1 MAPSKGALPAAPME
15 PSLELDLPIAARGAR
30 LASLHAALRDAM
42 AGGRLAPGL
51 RLPSTRELAAQ
62 LGVSRNTV
70 VAAYELLAA
79 EGWLQSRGAGGSFV
93 AELPQAAATRPDRA
107 GVAPW
112 ADSRWLRGEG
122 AVWPAPAGSGA
133 APAYRFKTGS
143 PEVAGFPFDVLR
155 RLQTRALQA
164 AAREPAHYADPQ
176 GLLALREAI
185 AGHVSSARAV
195 GCTAEDVLITAG
207 AQQAFDLIARVLVT
221 PGRTRVAVED
231 PGYPPLHAALR
242 AAGALL
248 APVPVDREGLVVA
261 ALPADARLVCVTPS
275 HQSPLGVAMSL
286 ARRREL
292 LNWAAARQAVV
303 IEDDYDGEFRFTAR
317 PLDALKTLDRDG
329 RVFYVGT
336 LSKSMLPALRL
347 GYVVAPAW
355 AREALVA
362 LKRVVDGGTPAL
374 TQAAVADFI
383 AEGHLLR
390 HVRRMRGEYAER
402 RRVLVHM
409 LQRHLGER
417 AALYPAVAGL
427 HLAVA
432 LPGVNA
438 VELAR
443 RAWAAGVGV
452 EPLSRFRLDPAR
464 RDGDDG
470 LVLGYGSI
478 TAARIPEAVRRL
490 ARVLGTL

>member
-1 MAPSKGALPAAPME
+1 MD
-15 PSLELDLPIAARGAR
+15 PSLEIDLQLAARGSR
-30 LASLHAALRDAM
+30 LASLHAALREAI
-42 AGGRLAPGL
+42 ASGRLAPGL
-51 RLPSTRELAAQ
+51 RLPSSRELAASV
-62 LGVSRNTV
+62 GVSRNTA
-70 VAAYELLAA
+70 VAAYELLAS
-79 EGWLQSRGAGGSFV
+79 EGWLESRGAGGSFV
-93 AELPQAAATRPDRA
+93 AELPRAAVAVSDRA
-107 GVAPW
+107 SVAPW

-122 AVWPAPAGSGA
+122 AVWPAPVGNGP
-133 APAYRFKTGS
+133 APAYQFNAGS
-143 PEVAGFPFDVLR
+143 PDVASFPFDVLR

-164 AAREPAHYADPQ
+164 AAREPARYAHPQ

-195 GCTAEDVLITAG
+195 ACTADDVIVTAG
-207 AQQAFDLIARVLVT
+207 AQQAFDLLARVLVT
-221 PGRTRVAVED
+221 PGLTLAAVED

-242 AAGALL
+242 AAGAVL
-248 APVPVDREGLVVA
+248 APVPVDCDGLVVD
-261 ALPADARLVCVTPS
+261 ALPADARIVCVTPS
-275 HQSPLGVAMSL
+275 HQSPLGVPMSL
-286 ARRREL
+286 ARRRDL

-303 IEDDYDGEFRFTAR
+303 IEDDYDGEFRYTSR

-336 LSKSMLPALRL
+336 LSKSMLPALRI

-355 AREALVA
+355 ARDALVA
-362 LKRVVDGGTPAL
+362 LKRVADSGTPAL

-390 HVRRMRGEYAER
+390 HVRRMRAEYAER
-402 RRVLVHM
+402 RRVLEQM
-409 LQRHLGER
+409 LKRHLGER
-417 AALYPAVAGL
+417 AFIFPAIAGL

-432 LPGVNA
+432 LPGVDT

-452 EPLSRFRLDPAR
+452 ESLSRYWLGAQ
-464 RDGDDG
+464 GLDG

-490 ARVLGTL
+490 AQALGTL

>member
-1 MAPSKGALPAAPME
+1 MD
-15 PSLELDLPIAARGAR
+15 PSLELDLRIAERGSR
-30 LASLHAALRDAM
+30 LASLHAALREAI
-42 AGGRLAPGL
+42 ASGRLAPGL
-51 RLPSTRELAAQ
+51 RLPSSRELAARA
-62 LGVSRNTV
+62 GVSRNTA
-70 VAAYELLAA
+70 VAAYELLAS
-79 EGWLQSRGAGGSFV
+79 EGWLESRGSAGSFV
-93 AELPQAAATRPDRA
+93 AELPRAAVAVSDRA
-107 GVAPW
+107 SVAPW

-122 AVWPAPAGSGA
+122 AVWPPPVGSGP
-133 APAYRFKTGS
+133 APAYRFTTGS
-143 PEVAGFPFDVLR
+143 PDIASFPFDVLR

-164 AAREPAHYADPQ
+164 VAREPARYADPQ
-176 GLLALREAI
+176 GLAALREAI

-195 GCTAEDVLITAG
+195 ACTADDVVITAG

-221 PGRTRVAVED
+221 PGRTLAAVED

-242 AAGALL
+242 AAGAKL
-248 APVPVDREGLVVA
+248 APVPVDREGLVVD
-261 ALPADARLVCVTPS
+261 ALPAGARIVCVTPS

-286 ARRREL
+286 TRRREL

-303 IEDDYDGEFRFTAR
+303 IEDDYDGEFRYTSR

-336 LSKSMLPALRL
+336 LSKSMLPALRI

-355 AREALVA
+355 ARDALVA
-362 LKRVVDGGTPAL
+362 LKRVADSGTPAL

-390 HVRRMRGEYAER
+390 HVRCMRTVYGER
-402 RRVLVHM
+402 RRVLEQM
-409 LQRHLGER
+409 LERHLGEQ
-417 AALYPAVAGL
+417 AEIYPAIAGL

-432 LPGVNA
+432 LPGVDTA
-438 VELAR
+438 ELAR

-452 EPLSRFRLDPAR
+452 EPLSRFGLDGKGPS
-464 RDGDDG
+464 G

-478 TAARIPEAVRRL
+478 AAARIPEAVRRL
-490 ARVLGTL
+490 RVCMAEGVARVEPGRGAG